1 MPRRPRLRASLPLR
15 EDGPEIRE
23 GLEGRIHDAGVDQP
37 LGDAAA
43 GLEMHL
49 ERHARAIRAPRFENP
64 LAARLLDPH
73 DRKGAPDRRRS
84 GTCAGADGKPIPMLR
99 FVDIYRKNSNKGI
112 DEMIA
117 VVRDEMKALV
127 LHFEDLEGYEE
138 NLRLF
143 NEQRIYKKRLDEQL
157 QADQALARAIEHD
170 MPFLDTPDKKDA
182 VSRLFGQVWRFLWS
196 IIGFIPRRLVDWLVA
211 LWASQFMLFAT
222 Q

>member
-1 MPRRPRLRASLPLR
+1 
-15 EDGPEIRE
+15 
-23 GLEGRIHDAGVDQP
+23 
-37 LGDAAA
+37 
-43 GLEMHL
+43 
-49 ERHARAIRAPRFENP
+49 
-64 LAARLLDPH
+64 
-73 DRKGAPDRRRS
+73 
-84 GTCAGADGKPIPMLR
+84 
-99 FVDIYRKNSNKGI
+99 
-112 DEMIA
+112 MIA

-211 LWASQFMLFAT
+211 RTVKDEHFNGTMRFGYSIFLYPIFLFVVFLIFRAIF
-222 Q
+222 